1 MAVKKTF
8 GRKRSIWR
16 KRFKHVF
23 NMLFTSN
30 PVVDRQ
36 PGFQVC
42 RGAHVTSDF
51 VLDNRFVGSTK
62 VDSRSVL
69 VGHLALSLIV

>member
-1 MAVKKTF
+1 
-8 GRKRSIWR
+8 
-16 KRFKHVF
+16 
-23 NMLFTSN
+23 MLFTSN

-42 RGAHVTSDF
+42 RRGHVTRDF
-51 VLDNRFVGSTK
+51 VLDNRFVGSRK

>member
-1 MAVKKTF
+1 
-8 GRKRSIWR
+8 
-16 KRFKHVF
+16 
-23 NMLFTSN
+23 MLFTSN

-62 VDSRSVL
+62 VDFRSVL